1 MLDSETAAP
10 TRVGLCVVGC
20 GPTGIAALFEARARG
35 VDAVGI
41 EAGDSA
47 LDAIVQHLDGLVYA
61 SPADHFEVC
70 GIPLDCAE
78 PGQCTREDVLSY
90 YARLINWGALRIWR
104 SARCVDIHG
113 CDAHVVVT
121 IASNGVTREIIADET
136 LVTSWYKRRAMR
148 ATSDA
153 SPPAPRVVT
162 AVRNPIEYAG
172 MRVAVVGGGLSG
184 CEYAAALMRA
194 GAGVSLV
201 LNGGRREIHNARW
214 FESLRAGTGSVIVE
228 HAQDPR
234 TCSAGLRYDREG
246 RSHDIPCDVVVYAR
260 GAELDEELLA
270 MLQRAGVF
278 DEALVE
284 SLRSALT
291 IEDALRL
298 NPGESIESALRWV
311 PDHRP
316 DMWEHLFEAPQ
327 GIRLAGGILHV
338 GGPHAGVVASIATA
352 RLAVRAALGDSPPA
366 WPRPLATAL
375 VDIARLRE
383 DARSAMD
390 WDLFAAIR
398 PARRDSWSR
407 GFFDLKANQPEDT
420 ARNTICTKSLSDDE
434 RTVLG
439 LATGEHSVFEI
450 LHSPAGRALGAPKV
464 LAALRSLWSHHAL
477 TWLPPAVSGSEEV
490 DVVHAAGALHAHARD
505 MAATC

>member
-1 MLDSETAAP
+1 MLTNETVAP
-10 TRVGLCVVGC
+10 THVGLCVVGC
-20 GPTGIAALFEARARG
+20 GPTGIAAIFEARVRG
-35 VDAVGI
+35 VDAIGV

-47 LDAIVQHLDGLVYA
+47 LDSLVQHLDGLVYA
-61 SPADHFEVC
+61 SPPDHFEVC
-70 GIPLDCAE
+70 GIPLDCSE

-104 SARCVDIHG
+104 SARCVDIRA
-113 CDAHVVVT
+113 CDGQVAVT
-121 IASNGVTREIIADET
+121 IASKGVTREIIADEV

-148 ATSDA
+148 ATAHA
-153 SPPAPRVVT
+153 SPDAPPVVT

-194 GAGVSLV
+194 GAGVSLM
-201 LNGGRREIHNARW
+201 LNGARRTIHNAPW

-246 RSHDIPCDVVVYAR
+246 RSYDIPCDVVVYAR

-270 MLQRAGVF
+270 VMQRAGVF
-278 DEALVE
+278 DGALVE
-284 SLRSALT
+284 SLRNALN

-298 NPGESIESALRWV
+298 NPGESVESALRWV
-311 PDHRP
+311 PGLRP

-327 GIRLAGGILHV
+327 GIRLAGGVLHV

-352 RLAVRAALGDSPPA
+352 RLAVRAAVGDPPPA

-375 VDIARLRE
+375 VDLARVRE

-390 WDLFAAIR
+390 WELFLAIR
-398 PARRDSWSR
+398 PVRRESWSR
-407 GFFDLKANQPEDT
+407 GYFDLRVNQPEHI
-420 ARNTICTKSLSDDE
+420 ARDTICTKAISDDE
-434 RTVLG
+434 RTVIA
-439 LATGEHSVFEI
+439 LANGEQSVFEI
-450 LHSPAGRALGAPKV
+450 LHSAAGLALGAPKV
-464 LAALRSLWSHHAL
+464 LAALRSLWSHNAL
-477 TWLPPAVSGSEEV
+477 TWLPPAVSGSE
-490 DVVHAAGALHAHARD
+490 DVVVDAAGALDTRTAD
-505 MAATC
+505 LAATS